1 MAFCPNCG
9 LSAPAA
15 SRFCPNCGAPI
26 SEPAQPS
33 EERKLATVLFADL
46 VGSTKLASSQ
56 DAERTRSLLNRFYDA
71 MATEIADAGGTV
83 EKFAGDAV
91 MAAFG
96 APAAQEDHA
105 ERALH
110 AALSMQKRLEELF
123 GGVLSLRIGVNTGE
137 VVAGQ
142 ARVGSSFVTGDTV
155 NIAARLEQGARPG
168 EILVGER
175 TATAVSGAFEFAKP
189 ATIPAKGKPDGV
201 ACRRLVRALTP
212 MRPQRVGGLQRAFVG
227 RDRELEALRRTYL
240 RVVEEGRPRLVTVIG
255 DPGIGKTT
263 LLREF
268 WEWLRSRSP
277 EPVLRTGRCLS
288 YGRGITYMP
297 VGDIV
302 REHLGLAEND
312 PQEIVRRRLGRNAIL
327 GLTLGLEAP
336 VDLHPLAARERLR
349 QAWISL
355 LDVLAAGR
363 PAVVLI
369 EDLHWAEDALLD
381 LLEAGLRGAHGPL
394 LLLATARPEL
404 TQTRPGWVSEDR
416 GAERVLL
423 DALTPSDTARMVDE
437 LIPTSLPASVRD
449 IVLARAEGNPFFVEE
464 LIRTLIDQG
473 VLERRNG
480 DWTVRDLP
488 NDFVVPDTV
497 QAVLAARIDLLEPP
511 EKAALQAAAVIGRTF
526 WAGPVAELLEG
537 VEADLHVLEERDFI
551 RPRPSSS
558 IVGEPEFTI
567 KHALTRD
574 VAYGSLLIA
583 KRARLHARF
592 AEWLEQTGEGRDE
605 HAAMLAHH
613 YAEAARPED
622 VDLAWPGHDDEL
634 ARVREHAVSWLR
646 RAADLAVGRYE
657 IEDAVSLLQRAVE
670 LESRRD
676 AQVEIWREIGHAHA
690 IYFNG
695 KAFSSAM
702 QQAIELADDDLT
714 TADLYAELAFQTMI
728 RAGMWGVPPQAD
740 LVEDWIRRTLELA
753 PPDSVA
759 RAKALI
765 ARCYSAYDKSPE
777 LASEASE
784 IAERLGDPVTRSYG
798 YDVLCLTAFAA
809 GDWDDAADWARRRV
823 SLVDEIDDP
832 DHQQD
837 IYSGAFAPA
846 VALGQFDEGR
856 RYSRSGEEINRRLSP
871 HHRLH
876 GVGQSLLLEEL
887 LGDWEAASRLQPR
900 VEDAV
905 AANIA
910 TPCVVNERAL
920 LVCALARAYL
930 GDEEEARRLEQEAGA
945 HRMTGYGPLQD
956 APRVQLALHRN
967 DLAAVESLLGEPG
980 VRRATTYYLSSMATH
995 LDGLAALGERERV
1008 ETEAGRLLQPNTYL
1022 EPFAL
1027 RALGVVREDASLIE
1041 RAAGRFETLGLGWHA
1056 ARTRALL

>member
-1 MAFCPNCG
+1 
-9 LSAPAA
+9 
-15 SRFCPNCGAPI
+15 
-26 SEPAQPS
+26 
-33 EERKLATVLFADL
+33 
-46 VGSTKLASSQ
+46 
-56 DAERTRSLLNRFYDA
+56 

-175 TATAVSGAFEFAKP
+175 TATAVSGAFEFAEP

-355 LDVLAAGR
+355 LDALAAGR

>member
-1 MAFCPNCG
+1 
-9 LSAPAA
+9 
-15 SRFCPNCGAPI
+15 
-26 SEPAQPS
+26 
-33 EERKLATVLFADL
+33 
-46 VGSTKLASSQ
+46 
-56 DAERTRSLLNRFYDA
+56 

-175 TATAVSGAFEFAKP
+175 TATAVSGAFEFAEP

-212 MRPQRVGGLQRAFVG
+212 MRPQRVRGLQRAFVG

-355 LDVLAAGR
+355 LDALAAGR

-740 LVEDWIRRTLELA
+740 LVEDWIGRTLELA

>member
-1 MAFCPNCG
+1 MPLAVPV
-9 LSAPAA
+9 
-15 SRFCPNCGAPI
+15 
-26 SEPAQPS
+26 QPS

-123 GGVLSLRIGVNTGE
+123 GDVLSLRIGVNTGE
-137 VVAGQ
+137 VVAGR

-155 NIAARLEQGARPG
+155 NVAARLEQGARPG

-175 TATAVSGAFEFAKP
+175 TATAVSGAFEFDAP
-189 ATIPAKGKPDGV
+189 ATISAKGKPDGV
-201 ACRRLVRALTP
+201 PCRRLVRALTP
-212 MRPQRVGGLQRAFVG
+212 ARLQRVGGLQRAFVG
-227 RDRELEALRRTYL
+227 RDRELAALQRTYL

-288 YGRGITYMP
+288 YGRGITYVP

-312 PQEIVRRRLGRNAIL
+312 PQETVRRRLGRNSIL

-336 VDLHPLAARERLR
+336 VDLHPLAVRERLR
-349 QAWISL
+349 QAWVSL
-355 LDVLAAGR
+355 LDALVGDQ

-381 LLEAGLRGAHGPL
+381 LLEAGLRGARGPL
-394 LLLATARPEL
+394 LLLGTARPEL
-404 TQTRPGWVSEDR
+404 IQTRPDWVDEDR
-416 GAERVLL
+416 AAESVLL
-423 DALTPSDTARMVDE
+423 DALTPSDTAQMVDE

-480 DWTVRDLP
+480 DWTVRELP

-526 WAGPVAELLEG
+526 WASPVAELLEG
-537 VEADLHVLEERDFI
+537 VDADLHVLEERDFI
-551 RPRPSSS
+551 RPRPNSS
-558 IVGEPEFTI
+558 IVDEPEFTI

-583 KRARLHARF
+583 RRSRLHARF
-592 AEWLEQTGEGRDE
+592 AEWLERTGGGRDE

-613 YAEAARPED
+613 YAEAVRPED
-622 VDLAWPGHDDEL
+622 VDLAWPGRDEEL
-634 ARVREHAVSWLR
+634 ASVREQAVSWLR

-657 IEDAVSLLQRAVE
+657 IEDAVSLLQRTVE
-670 LESRRD
+670 LESRRE
-676 AQVEIWREIGHAHA
+676 ARVEIWREIAHAHA
-690 IYFNG
+690 IYFDG
-695 KAFSSAM
+695 KAFSAAM
-702 QQAIELADDDLT
+702 QRAIELADDDLT

-740 LVEDWIRRTLELA
+740 LVEDWIGRTLELA
-753 PPDSVA
+753 PPDTVA

-765 ARCYSAYDKSPE
+765 ARCYNAYDKSSE
-777 LASEASE
+777 LASEASA
-784 IAERLGDPVTRSYG
+784 IAERLGNPVIRSYG
-798 YDVLCLTAFAA
+798 YDVLCMTAFAA
-809 GDWDDAADWARRRV
+809 GDWDSAADWARRRV
-823 SLVDEIDDP
+823 SLADEIDDP

-837 IYSGAFAPA
+837 IYSSAFAPA

-856 RYSRSGEEINRRLSP
+856 RYSRSGEEITRRLSP

-876 GVGQSLLLEEL
+876 GIGQSLVLEEL
-887 LGDWEAASRLQPR
+887 LGDWGAASRLQPR
-900 VEDAV
+900 VEEAV
-905 AANIA
+905 AANIS
-910 TPCVVNERAL
+910 TPCVLNERAL

-930 GDEEEARRLEQEAGA
+930 GDEEEARRLEEEAET

-956 APRVQLALHRN
+956 APRVQLALHRH

-995 LDGLAALGERERV
+995 LDGLAALDKRESL

-1027 RALGVVREDASLIE
+1027 RGLGVVREDASLIE
-1041 RAAGRFETLGLGWHA
+1041 RAAGRFEALGLEWHA